1 MSGPNKGP
9 ELTDQDGIGAQF
21 DPLALVRALKP
32 EIQARAREI
41 EQARRLPADLARR
54 MAGSGLFRLYLP
66 RSVGGAESSPLV
78 VMRLVTELA
87 EADASVAWCFNV
99 GVNTGLIAAWL
110 PKHRAEEIFAP
121 PDVITASSFA
131 PTGTAVLDGDHY
143 VVNGRWSWASG
154 AENSSWISGGVLI
167 RNGDGLAQ
175 HRLMFFRIEDVK
187 LLDTWHATGLCGT
200 GSLDFTVTDA
210 RVPQDLCIAILN
222 QKPVETGY
230 LYRFPLI
237 ALLGAGHACV
247 ALGNAK
253 AALEAFRAIAI
264 EKRPQNMG
272 RALAERHTIQ
282 AEYARAAAKLAAAH
296 ALLNDAVA
304 SGWEQAQRG
313 DAFSI
318 EDRATIRLAASHAVR
333 VGADVARIAYE
344 LGGGASVYRDSD
356 LQRRF
361 RDAHVITQHRGVSES
376 SLEMIGSALLDQPT
390 DTTML

>member
-1 MSGPNKGP
+1 MGREMTEHGSM
-9 ELTDQDGIGAQF
+9 EAQI
-21 DPLALVRALKP
+21 DPLALVRALKL
-32 EIQARAREI
+32 EIRARAPEI
-41 EQARRLPADLARR
+41 EQARRLPSDLARR

-78 VMRLVTELA
+78 VMRLVAELA

-110 PKHRAEEIFAP
+110 PKHRAKEIFCT

-131 PTGTAVLDGDHY
+131 PTGTGVLNGDHY
-143 VVNGRWSWASG
+143 LVNGRWAWASG
-154 AENSSWISGGVLI
+154 AENSSWISGGVLT
-167 RNGDGLAQ
+167 RDGDSVPQ
-175 HRLMFFRIEDVK
+175 HRLMFFRTEDVQ

-200 GSLDFTVTDA
+200 GSLDFAVKDA
-210 RVPQDLCIAILN
+210 RVPHDLCIPILN
-222 QKPVETGY
+222 QEPVEPGP

-253 AALEAFRAIAI
+253 AALEAFRAIAV

-282 AEYARAAAKLAAAH
+282 AEYARAVAKLASAR
-296 ALLNDAVA
+296 ALLDDTVA
-304 SGWEQAQRG
+304 RAWGQAQRG

-318 EDRATIRLAASHAVR
+318 ADRAMIRLAATHAVR
-333 VGADVARIAYE
+333 VSADVAGTAYE
-344 LGGGASVYRDSD
+344 LGGGSSVYRDSE

-361 RDAHVITQHRGVSES
+361 RDAHVITQHRGVSQS
-376 SLEMIGSALLDQPT
+376 SLEMIGSVLLDQPT
-390 DTTML
+390 DTMLL